1 MNLSWKQISG
11 RIIIAAVI
19 LLLSIYVV
27 KTIHGCKGK
36 WYNVNYV
43 LVAYIAVITTAL
55 LQYVDV
61 ITGLNLQYH
70 LSKDGW
76 MENYYYAN
84 QSGMGAVRKSSK

>member
-11 RIIIAAVI
+11 RVIIAAAI

-43 LVAYIAVITTAL
+43 LVAYIAVITTSL
-55 LQYVDV
+55 LQYADRLS
-61 ITGLNLQYH
+61 GLNLQKT
-70 LSKDGW
+70 LSDKGW
-76 MENYYYAN
+76 MEYY
-84 QSGMGAVRKSSK
+84 QSKQRKLNSAV